1 MNTMKLGSKMLLSFL
16 AVTLVLLTIGG
27 IGIFASRKA
36 ADNLEN
42 VGLKQIPSL
51 LVLERFQTAM
61 LESTIALYRLS
72 LPLTAEERAS
82 ATEEKT
88 KVVLA
93 MIAAKDE
100 YETRVKDEGEAVQS
114 AYRELADLIK
124 KGDTIAV
131 AVSQKADKY
140 REIGMFDSRQLIDD
154 LDIFWENVR
163 NVQAEVLR
171 AMNGDDLG
179 YPLAQSPAMRAMLDW
194 AKSYRHQ
201 NKTGQAQMA
210 ELRTLMEKFS
220 ANNAEIS
227 ALVEAGD
234 IPGAT
239 AARQNGRDTFLRI
252 QELIKTMRADAIAAE
267 SLITDMRAMILKDLR
282 PNDAVT
288 RAALGKLVALH
299 RDQTEKAVVDG
310 IAEGGMLSWFVAG
323 GMIVGVALSTLLG
336 LLLTRNVTEPLKA
349 GVHFAESIAAGRLD
363 VSLNVQRG
371 DELGA
376 LAEALRRMLGN
387 IREMIAGAEAKTREA
402 EEQSRLAKKA
412 TDDAEEARKQAENA
426 KRDGMLAAAGRLE
439 AIVGSLL
446 DSVDSLSGQVRTAAS
461 GAETQRARATETATA
476 MEEMNATVLD
486 VARHAGNASEQSEK
500 TKEKA
505 LAGSQVV
512 TSVVDSIAEVNRTA
526 TTLQDNMQTLE
537 ASARDIGRIM
547 SVITDIADQTN
558 LLALNAAIEAARAG
572 EAGRGFAV
580 VADEVRK
587 LAEKTMLATKE
598 VGDVVGA
605 IQRSTG
611 ENLDGVSR
619 AGEAALQSSEL
630 AEKAGIALR
639 EIVEL
644 AESSAEGVRSIATAG
659 EEQSA
664 VSEQITRGTEEVNAS
679 AEETA
684 RLMTQAEKAVRT
696 LAGQAADLNRL
707 MEELKKA

>member
-1 MNTMKLGSKMLLSFL
+1 MLLSFL
-16 AVTLVLLTIGG
+16 AVTLVLLAVGG
-27 IGIFASRKA
+27 IGIFSSRKA
-36 ADNLEN
+36 AQNLEDL
-42 VGLKQIPSL
+42 GLDQIPSL
-51 LVLERFQTAM
+51 LVLERFQTSM
-61 LESTIALYRLS
+61 LESTIYLYRLS
-72 LPLTAEERAS
+72 LPLTAEERA
-82 ATEEKT
+82 ATTEEKS
-88 KVVLA
+88 KAVLA
-93 MIAAKDE
+93 MIAAKGE
-100 YETRVKDEGEAVQS
+100 YEAMLDNEGDAVQS
-114 AYRELADLIK
+114 AYREVADLIK
-124 KGDTIAV
+124 KGDTIAI
-131 AVSQKADKY
+131 AISQKADKY
-140 REIGMFDSRQLIDD
+140 RDIGMLDSRALIDD
-154 LDIFWENVR
+154 LDAFWENAR
-163 NVQAEVLR
+163 NVQAETLR

-179 YPLAQSPAMRAMLDW
+179 YPLSKSPSLQAMRDW
-194 AKSYRHQ
+194 TKSYHHQ
-201 NKTGQAQMA
+201 NKTGQTQMA
-210 ELRTLMEKFS
+210 ELRPLMDKFV

-227 ALVEAGD
+227 TLIEAGD
-234 IPGAT
+234 MPGAT
-239 AARQNGRDTFLRI
+239 AARQKGRETFLRI
-252 QELIKTMRADAIAAE
+252 QELIKTMRADALAAE
-267 SLITDMRAMILKDLR
+267 TLITDMRAMILKDLR
-282 PNDAVT
+282 PNDAAT
-288 RAALGKLVALH
+288 RAALGKLIALH
-299 RDQTEKAVVDG
+299 HAKTDKAVVEG
-310 IAEGGMLSWFVAG
+310 IAEGGLLSWIVTG
-323 GMIVGVALSTLLG
+323 GMITGVFLSVLLG
-336 LLLTRNVTEPLKA
+336 LLLTRNVTTPLKA
-349 GVHFAESIAAGRLD
+349 GVHFAESIAAGKLD
-363 VSLNVQRG
+363 VSLDVQRG

-376 LAEALRRMLGN
+376 LSDALRRMLDN

-402 EEQSRLAKKA
+402 EEHSRLAKKA

-439 AIVGSLL
+439 AIVGNLL
-446 DSVDSLSGQVRTAAS
+446 GSVDSLSSQVRTAAS

-512 TSVVDSIAEVNRTA
+512 TSVVDSITEVNRTA
-526 TTLQDNMQTLE
+526 ITLQDNMQNLE
-537 ASARDIGRIM
+537 TSARDIGRIM

-611 ENLDGVSR
+611 ENLDGVGR
-619 AGEAALQSSEL
+619 AGAAARQSSEL
-630 AEKAGIALR
+630 AEKAGVALR

-684 RLMTQAEKAVRT
+684 RLMTQAEKAVHT